1 MIWHIARRELLS
13 RLQSPMSWVVAGTWL
28 AVQGLM
34 FTLILGLYLK
44 ASREGG
50 EWEEESVPLLTGLIE
65 PLYSAQGL
73 LLLLFMP
80 LLTMGLLAGE
90 QRSGTL
96 PLLLSSPTSTLEVVL
111 GKWLALVV
119 YAGALVLLGG
129 ALAPATLL
137 LFGDPPLL
145 AMLGAA
151 AGLLL
156 LTGTLGA
163 LGLLASSLSGS
174 QLVAAVLTWTSTMG
188 LWLVA
193 VLEHGDGPAAALA
206 RHGSL
211 LIHVRSFG
219 RGLVDG
225 ADVVWLLAVTA
236 VALVAAWQR
245 LESWRWR

>member
-50 EWEEESVPLLTGLIE
+50 EWEEESVP
-65 PLYSAQGL
+65 
-73 LLLLFMP
+73 
-80 LLTMGLLAGE
+80 TMGLLAGE